1 MSSTNEGCGICYVS
15 FTQSQHRK
23 KRENGPK
30 TKKNTIA
37 NVIVHVKCPALYG
50 RWICATPCFSFRVGD
65 IHTSADIAVGVN
77 WPILQ
82 TIEIPYKSPSFAV
95 DTVR

>member
-1 MSSTNEGCGICYVS
+1 MNGMKYHYVS

-37 NVIVHVKCPALYG
+37 SVMVPVKCPVSFVK
-50 RWICATPCFSFRVGD
+50 WICTASCFSFRVGD
-65 IHTSADIAVGVN
+65 IHTSADVTVCID
-77 WPILQ
+77 WPILE
-82 TIEIPYKSPSFAV
+82 TIEIPYKSPSLAV

>member
-1 MSSTNEGCGICYVS
+1 MNDMKSHYVS

-23 KRENGPK
+23 KREKGPK

-37 NVIVHVKCPALYG
+37 NVMVPVKWLASFG
-50 RWICATPCFSFRVGD
+50 KWICTASCFSFRVGD
-65 IHTSADIAVGVN
+65 IHTSADITVCID
-77 WPILQ
+77 WPTLE
-82 TIEIPYKSPSFAV
+82 TVEIPYKSPNLAV